1 VNGGH
6 KVLDHYFCSFAGET
20 FPNRLYQH
28 AARTDRDHNT
38 TTISKLPAIWD
49 QLSPIPNNQGI
60 PTGGYFF
67 RDLPFLALWGLK
79 YYPFWH
85 LFAAGDTDVLG
96 IPVTTPFVHRHRG
109 PGTAAQRQ
117 LRRPGIRS
125 HRQRNRG

>member
-1 VNGGH
+1 M
-6 KVLDHYFCSFAGET
+6 
-20 FPNRLYQH
+20 

-60 PTGGYFF
+60 PAGGYFF

-96 IPVTTPFVHRHRG
+96 IPVTTPSFIDTVAQGLLPNVSFVDPEFVLPQSGYPTGNGMAGLARRYRN
-109 PGTAAQRQ
+109 GTT
-117 LRRPGIRS
+117 G
-125 HRQRNRG
+125 